1 MRASSMFLATCTAAA
16 ACVFALFGGVAT
28 AAKHGPGGNSD
39 AAKACQKT
47 GYQDW
52 VREDD
57 SAFETSDECTAYAAE
72 GGTLKPKP
80 TFASACTLVGGT
92 FTAVGDDGG
101 VCEVSGVGAIAEFA
115 ILSARFDLLCPLEFT
130 SNFVEG
136 GISSWACLSEPA

>member
-1 MRASSMFLATCTAAA
+1 MRASSTFLATCTAAA
-16 ACVFALFGGVAT
+16 ALVFALFGGVAA
-28 AAKHGPGGNSD
+28 AAKQGPGGNSD

-80 TFASACTLVGGT
+80 TFASACTLAGGT

-101 VCEVSGVGAIAEFA
+101 VCEVSGIGNVVEFA
-115 ILSARFDLLCPLEFT
+115 ILSDLFDELCPLEFT

-136 GISSWACLSEPA
+136 GISSWACRREPA